1 MNDGLIPSLDGI
13 TPPFCR
19 FRNSCCDHPS
29 APPRTSASA
38 PPPRLGTMAR
48 GATLPA
54 RPLHLLAYDER
65 SKRFELGDEALE
77 ALRAIKGPVGVLSVC
92 GRARQGKSFILNQ
105 LAGAAA
111 SNDAGFKVGPT
122 VRPCTKGLWIWSA
135 PIPCRTPEG
144 DPYHLVLLDTEGID
158 AYDQTGQYSTQIFSM
173 AVLLS
178 SLFVYN
184 QMGGIDEAALDR
196 LSLVTEM
203 TKHIRVKSGG
213 EAGGGAARDPSE
225 LARFSPSFV
234 WLLRDFYLDLEDDA
248 ASITPAQYLESAL
261 RNVPGGG
268 PAVEAKN
275 AIRDSI
281 RGLFPEREC
290 FPLVRPVNDEKALRA
305 LDAVPPSEL
314 RPEFREGLDT
324 LVRMLFRR
332 CRPKA
337 VGPDVLNGAA
347 LAGMAT
353 QYVAAINDGAVPA
366 IATAWQSVAEA
377 ECRRAAEAGESAY
390 ETIFFP
396 IADAAPADDGP
407 LDAAHARALDAAR
420 AAFDDAAVGG
430 AEPRRSAA
438 AKMEAAL
445 DRRRREYVA
454 ARRAKAA
461 AECARLLAAASQR
474 VHAVAN
480 AADATPELAT
490 RAVEAEAEAYLAEAQ
505 GPARHE
511 TLVAWL
517 RDSHRHAVV
526 ALAARVAQRLE
537 GELARERER
546 ADREASDRA
555 AGRERWESAESRAA
569 AAEKAAAEANANAN
583 ANADA
588 ARRASARL
596 QETEARAAVAA
607 ASATSEAMATRREHA
622 ATEMSLRDALE
633 SEKSRADRA
642 GEESRRLE
650 RELAEARRDCVEA
663 RAGRDAAAGE
673 TERSLRAAEQ
683 RAAEERRRRE
693 SAESSAKD
701 AAARATAEANE
712 ARATAA
718 GRVAAAEARAAEAER
733 RAKLAETKLA
743 ELKRLS
749 DRAARM
755 STDGPGVGEDV
766 RAETAARGG
775 VDATLERWRAEAEA
789 AAAKAAGAEAAAATS
804 VRSPVGSPVKRR
816 REKSPEKLEPELEP
830 EPEPEFV
837 DAEEGDA
844 DAPEEE
850 DGVDARAEAEAMTV
864 NQLKHEL
871 QVMGLAHLYAGKR
884 GVKKANLVD
893 MYVNKG

>member
-77 ALRAIKGPVGVLSVC
+77 ALRAIKGPVGSPNSVC

-158 AYDQTGQYSTQIFSM
+158 AYDQTGQYSTQIF
-173 AVLLS
+173 
-178 SLFVYN
+178 
-184 QMGGIDEAALDR
+184 
-196 LSLVTEM
+196 
-203 TKHIRVKSGG
+203 KH
-213 EAGGGAARDPSE
+213 GGAPLVALRVQPDGRHRRGGARSPLPGDRDDQAHPRQVRGRGWGRRG
-225 LARFSPSFV
+225 ARSLRARSFFPSFV

-366 IATAWQSVAEA
+366 IATGVAI
-377 ECRRAAEAGESAY
+377 RRRGGVS
-390 ETIFFP
+390 P
-396 IADAAPADDGP
+396 SGGGGRVGVRDDI
-407 LDAAHARALDAAR
+407 L
-420 AAFDDAAVGG
+420 
-430 AEPRRSAA
+430 S
-438 AKMEAAL
+438 
-445 DRRRREYVA
+445 DRRRRSRGRRPVR
-454 ARRAKAA
+454 RRA
-461 AECARLLAAASQR
+461 RPR
-474 VHAVAN
+474 V
-480 AADATPELAT
+480 
-490 RAVEAEAEAYLAEAQ
+490 
-505 GPARHE
+505 G
-511 TLVAWL
+511 
-517 RDSHRHAVV
+517 
-526 ALAARVAQRLE
+526 
-537 GELARERER
+537 
-546 ADREASDRA
+546 RA
-555 AGRERWESAESRAA
+555 AGSRA
-569 AAEKAAAEANANAN
+569 
-583 ANADA
+583 
-588 ARRASARL
+588 
-596 QETEARAAVAA
+596 
-607 ASATSEAMATRREHA
+607 
-622 ATEMSLRDALE
+622 
-633 SEKSRADRA
+633 
-642 GEESRRLE
+642 
-650 RELAEARRDCVEA
+650 
-663 RAGRDAAAGE
+663 
-673 TERSLRAAEQ
+673 
-683 RAAEERRRRE
+683 
-693 SAESSAKD
+693 
-701 AAARATAEANE
+701 
-712 ARATAA
+712 
-718 GRVAAAEARAAEAER
+718 
-733 RAKLAETKLA
+733 
-743 ELKRLS
+743 
-749 DRAARM
+749 
-755 STDGPGVGEDV
+755 
-766 RAETAARGG
+766 
-775 VDATLERWRAEAEA
+775 
-789 AAAKAAGAEAAAATS
+789 
-804 VRSPVGSPVKRR
+804 
-816 REKSPEKLEPELEP
+816 
-830 EPEPEFV
+830 
-837 DAEEGDA
+837 
-844 DAPEEE
+844 
-850 DGVDARAEAEAMTV
+850 
-864 NQLKHEL
+864 
-871 QVMGLAHLYAGKR
+871 
-884 GVKKANLVD
+884 
-893 MYVNKG
+893 

>member
-353 QYVAAINDGAVPA
+353 QYVAAINDGAVPGHRHRVA
-366 IATAWQSVAEA
+366 I
-377 ECRRAAEAGESAY
+377 RRRGGVSPSGGGGRVGVRDD
-390 ETIFFP
+390 ILP

-526 ALAARVAQRLE
+526 APAARVAQRLE

-555 AGRERWESAESRAA
+555 AEREPESAERA
-569 AAEKAAAEANANAN
+569 
-583 ANADA
+583 
-588 ARRASARL
+588 
-596 QETEARAAVAA
+596 
-607 ASATSEAMATRREHA
+607 
-622 ATEMSLRDALE
+622 
-633 SEKSRADRA
+633 
-642 GEESRRLE
+642 
-650 RELAEARRDCVEA
+650 
-663 RAGRDAAAGE
+663 
-673 TERSLRAAEQ
+673 
-683 RAAEERRRRE
+683 RRRR
-693 SAESSAKD
+693 
-701 AAARATAEANE
+701 RRRRRRRT
-712 ARATAA
+712 RTRTRTPTPRG
-718 GRVAAAEARAAEAER
+718 GRPRGFRRRR
-733 RAKLAETKLA
+733 RA
-743 ELKRLS
+743 RRS
-749 DRAARM
+749 RR
-755 STDGPGVGEDV
+755 
-766 RAETAARGG
+766 RRRRRR
-775 VDATLERWRAEAEA
+775 RWRRDEN
-789 AAAKAAGAEAAAATS
+789 T
-804 VRSPVGSPVKRR
+804 RR
-816 REKSPEKLEPELEP
+816 R
-830 EPEPEFV
+830 
-837 DAEEGDA
+837 
-844 DAPEEE
+844 
-850 DGVDARAEAEAMTV
+850 R
-864 NQLKHEL
+864 
-871 QVMGLAHLYAGKR
+871 
-884 GVKKANLVD
+884 
-893 MYVNKG
+893 